1 MTSEQETP
9 FKDIIQAVLFDE
21 KKSKDPVSTKA
32 DLMKSG
38 NFVHDLDKVLQK
50 IIETIIEKQNE
61 QVMMNSGLDRM
72 FLQVKLEGV
81 EKPLKLKRS
90 VPVGQLKQFK
100 ADFITMMKHSPLQNL
115 EKVGSAFVDYI
126 QSYENDY

>member
-81 EKPLKLKRS
+81 EKALKLKRS

-100 ADFITMMKHSPLQNL
+100 DLSV
-115 EKVGSAFVDYI
+115 KVGGDVKTMVNHRTFEFCSF
-126 QSYENDY
+126 

>member
-81 EKPLKLKRS
+81 EKALKLKRS